1 MDELI
6 ALYNDKK
13 IISSFKNYHLKEYP
27 PIYVV
32 NTLPIHFDPKFK
44 KIGITMSGGADS
56 TMLFYILCKLIEDT
70 GSECKIYPITMIRNY
85 KDKPWDEIV
94 QDNVYNWFYKKFPN
108 IVQNHIKG
116 FIPSD
121 LELVPISTLGLEKLN
136 KQYGELAS
144 ITNVDVICITN
155 FTDYLLEKNNLDYMY
170 SGTTTNPTDIDNAG
184 APIFRNQENMQ
195 FDVNKVISKTNID
208 PFALIT
214 KDWIIAQYYNFNILD
229 LLDLTRSCDK
239 NIEVSNTDTIPQPCN
254 ECFFCKERNW
264 AIDNKDKYLMEI
276 QDEPSMLLRSR
287 RHKFQEWIRNF
298 LPATK

>member
-1 MDELI
+1 MDDLI

-56 TMLFYILCKLIEDT
+56 TMLFYILCNLIENT
-70 GSECKIYPITMIRNY
+70 GSKCKIYPITMIRNY

-121 LELVPISTLGLEKLN
+121 LELVPISNLGLEKLN
-136 KQYGELAS
+136 KQYGDLAS
-144 ITNVDVICITN
+144 ITNVDVVCITN
-155 FTDYLLEKNNLDYMY
+155 FTDYLLEKYNLDYMY

-239 NIEVSNTDTIPQPCN
+239 NIKVSDTTIIPQPCN

-276 QDEPSMLLRSR
+276 QDEPSVLLRNWR
-287 RHKFQEWIRNF
+287 YKFQEWICNF